1 MNTIS
6 KQEKNLSLINYITF
20 VGMIIA
26 YFMNKDLKSGYVTY
40 HIKVMFGLVLLLFIS
55 QVSHAYIHIILG
67 DVLWLTSFVLW
78 VYSIIC
84 AIQVKKPEIP
94 FLSENFQKWFA
105 FLN

>member
-78 VYSIIC
+78 VYSFIC
-84 AIQVKKPEIP
+84 AVQVKKPVIP

-105 FLN
+105 FLD